1 MSCVVIGGG
10 ISGLSA
16 ALAHQDAGCDVTV
29 LDAGDQPGGVLQSTT
44 VDGIPRNHSAQ
55 SIVLTPELD
64 THLRRWGLRDEI
76 VDAPELARI
85 RCIVYDGRVRR
96 LISPAHAFL
105 TRLLPLRSLGNILR
119 KFNKS
124 WPGGDP
130 SVADVVR
137 YYADDVVLHRLV
149 APVIRGIYAGDAER
163 LSFMS
168 CFPGHAQSLVQAGS
182 PLALITKRKRTA
194 QTSRQRRLTVPHAGM
209 SAFISRFA
217 SGINTLQSRCTV
229 DSISAREDGWAVS
242 VNGSIVR
249 AHKLVIATGAQETS
263 RLLAHLDTHLCAA
276 LDRVDHASLRVVH
289 CSFDDNATAR
299 QLHAY
304 GALWADDGSVR
315 GILDLDV
322 LHGRSSS
329 RHHVVA
335 FIDVGADIYEV
346 HHAINSLYMV
356 RGEVS
361 VDHEVTWTNV
371 IPQYGMDHQHL
382 AEKIQRFE
390 RSHTSIRLIGNFIG
404 GVSIADRIQQGVMS
418 L

>member
-55 SIVLTPELD
+55 SIMLTPELD
-64 THLRRWGLRDEI
+64 SHLRRWGLRDEI

-85 RCIVYDGRVRR
+85 RCIVYDGKVRR
-96 LISPAHAFL
+96 LSSPAHAFL

-119 KFNKS
+119 KVSKS

-137 YYADDVVLHRLV
+137 YYADDVALHRLV
-149 APVIRGIYAGDAER
+149 APVIRGIYAGDAEN

-168 CFPGHAQSLVQAGS
+168 CFPGLAQRLVQAGS
-182 PLALITKRKRTA
+182 PLALISKRKLSS
-194 QTSRQRRLTVPHAGM
+194 QTGGQHRLTVPRAGM
-209 SAFISRFA
+209 SAFISRLTK
-217 SGINTLQSRCTV
+217 GINNLQSRCTV
-229 DSISAREDGWAVS
+229 DSISAREDGWAVR

-249 AHKLVIATGAQETS
+249 AHKLVIAAGARETS
-263 RLLAHLDTHLCAA
+263 RLLVHLDTHLCAA
-276 LDRVDHASLRVVH
+276 LDRVEHASLRVVH
-289 CSFDDNATAR
+289 CSFDKKAAVC
-299 QLHAY
+299 QLNAY

-322 LHGRSSS
+322 LHGHSSS
-329 RHHVVA
+329 RHHIVA
-335 FIDVGADIYEV
+335 FIDVGADIDKVY
-346 HHAINSLYMV
+346 HAINSLYMV

-371 IPQYGMDHQHL
+371 IPQYGMDHQRL
-382 AEKIQRFE
+382 AEQTHRFE